1 MAGTIEHHK
10 PLPDIYSML
19 HQLCLQLPDHGL
31 GILQLCFQA
40 PILGNTEVS
49 PAVLSLDRRVLDS
62 VTINNTHDGPLF
74 CSLFCNS
81 TVHLSSLYT
90 IHIHVLY
97 SVPMQCIY
105 LLCIQ
110 YTFLFCILQQ
120 YTMTSWGCTGPSS
133 APTGTGVYFD

>member
-1 MAGTIEHHK
+1 MHQVRCIKMAGTIEHHK
-10 PLPDIYSML
+10 PLPDIHSML

-62 VTINNTHDGPLF
+62 VTTNNTH
-74 CSLFCNS
+74 NN
-81 TVHLSSLYT
+81 
-90 IHIHVLY
+90 VLY
-97 SVPMQCIY
+97 SATLQCIY

-120 YTMTSWGCTGPSS
+120 YTIIILS
-133 APTGTGVYFD
+133 VYNSHNRPVFCNKVDDGDHPYHQWR